1 MEERALERA
10 KAKQEREEKKRQQEQ
25 QKVVSTLS
33 SDVVYWS
40 CPIYDKEYI
49 IPILLT

>member
-10 KAKQEREEKKRQQEQ
+10 KDKQEREEKKRQQEQ
-25 QKVVSTLS
+25 QKMVSTLS

-40 CPIYDKEYI
+40 CPIYDKE
-49 IPILLT
+49 